1 MELYFLGTAAGAP
14 ARERNVSS
22 TALRFDQGRSVW
34 LFDCGEAT
42 QHQILRAP
50 FSTAQ
55 ITHIFI
61 THLHGD
67 HLFGLPGLLSTRSLQ
82 GGEERPLTV
91 LGPVGIA
98 AYLRACLE
106 ASSTRL
112 GYELRIAELP
122 IPTGYLPAS
131 RAVGGVGGVGGQV
144 TPAPARQTRLD
155 WPTALEDD
163 DVCVHYA
170 PLRHG
175 VTSLGYAILERDKP
189 GRFRVEWA
197 NDQGVPAGPL
207 YGKLKRGETITMPDG
222 RVLRGADFTEP
233 PEPGRKVV
241 ILGDTAPCA
250 AAVSLA
256 MDADVLV
263 HEATFSR
270 AHAELASARRHS
282 TAADAAQTA
291 AQAGVRTLI
300 LTHISPR
307 YQGLQGGE
315 ELLADARD
323 IFPDTVLAR
332 DHWSWSVAR
341 R

>member
-22 TALRFDQGRSVW
+22 TALRFEQGRSVW

-82 GGEERPLTV
+82 GGEEHPLTV
-91 LGPVGIA
+91 FGPAGIA
-98 AYLRACLE
+98 AYVRSSLE

-122 IPTGYLPAS
+122 PLGEDL
-131 RAVGGVGGVGGQV
+131 
-144 TPAPARQTRLD
+144 
-155 WPTALEDD
+155 PTAFEDE
-163 DVCVHYA
+163 DVVVRYA

-175 VTSLGYAILERDKP
+175 VPCFGYAVHERDKP
-189 GRFRVEWA
+189 GRFRLEWA
-197 NDQGVPAGPL
+197 QEQGVPAGPL
-207 YGKLKRGETITMPDG
+207 YGKLKRGETIALPDG
-222 RVLRGADFTEP
+222 RILRGADFTEAP
-233 PEPGRKVV
+233 KQGRKVV
-241 ILGDTAPCA
+241 ILGDTAPCKT
-250 AAVSLA
+250 AVSLA
-256 MDADVLV
+256 EDADALV
-263 HEATFSR
+263 HEATFSH
-270 AHAELASARRHS
+270 AHAALASARRHS
-282 TAADAAQTA
+282 TSADAARSA
-291 AQAGVRTLI
+291 LQARVRTLL

-307 YQGLQGGE
+307 YQGTPGGE
-315 ELLADARD
+315 ELLSDARA

-332 DHWSWSVAR
+332 DHLSWRVR
-341 R
+341 RP